1 MAVPCARLGDSLAF
15 VSRSVYIAS
24 PEGLT
29 GKSAVAL
36 GLLDALTR
44 EVDSVG
50 IFRPLTTASTTEG
63 GEDLDLTVDL
73 LVSQP
78 GILQTY
84 EEALGVTYDAART
97 NADEA
102 LHTIVERF
110 GLLQDHYEVI
120 LVLGS
125 DYTDVSTGTELSFN
139 AKVAANLGSPVV
151 LVVHG
156 RERTPEQ
163 IQAAAEGAIA
173 ELRANHAQTVA
184 VIANRV
190 EVTAVDEIRIAL
202 QSLPGLVTAAIP
214 ESPLL
219 SAPTFRGLVEAAD
232 GELVLGNE
240 SWMDREAIGLIV
252 AAMSLP
258 NVLDRL
264 RPDVAVIAPS
274 DRTDLIPG
282 LVLAHQS
289 GTFPALAGI
298 VLTGG
303 YQIPDTIRRLCEGV
317 PQDLPIALT
326 DLGTFTT
333 AERLMRVRGPM
344 AKESTK
350 KLETARRLFAE
361 QVDQAALLAAIDVSS
376 SEVRTPLMFEY
387 QLMERAR
394 AGRQHIVLPESQDDR
409 ILEAASILLR
419 RGVAD
424 LTLLGEE
431 NVVRAR
437 ASVLGFDLDEATIV
451 SPRDPALVER
461 FSVAYAEARAH
472 KGMTVERA
480 RGIVTDISYFG
491 TMMVHL
497 GLADGMV
504 SGAVNTTAH
513 TIRPALEFVKTR
525 PGVNTVSSVFLMCLA
540 DRVLVYGDCA
550 VIPEPTTEQLAD
562 IAVSSAETARQFGI
576 EPRVAML
583 SYSTGS
589 SGSGAD
595 VEKVRAAT
603 ALVAERAPELLLEG
617 PIQYDAAVDADVAR
631 TKLPGS
637 EVAGRATVFIFP
649 DLNTGNNTYKAVQ
662 RSAHAVA
669 IGPVLQGLRKPV
681 NDLSRGAL
689 VEDIVN
695 TVAITAVQA
704 QGLKGLT

>member
-1 MAVPCARLGDSLAF
+1 
-15 VSRSVYIAS
+15 VSRSVYVAS
-24 PEGLT
+24 SEGLT

-36 GLLDALTR
+36 GLLDALLR
-44 EVDSVG
+44 EVGSVG
-50 IFRPLTTASTTEG
+50 VFRPLTTVGAHPEA
-63 GEDLDLTVDL
+63 GERDLIVEL

-78 GILQTY
+78 GVRQTY
-84 EEALGVTYDAART
+84 DEAIGVTYDLAREDP
-97 NADEA
+97 DEA
-102 LHTIVERF
+102 LHEIVDRFGRLAERF
-110 GLLQDHYEVI
+110 DVV

-139 AKVAANLGSPVV
+139 AKIAANLGSPVV

-156 RERTPEQ
+156 RGRTPAQ
-163 IQAAAEGAIA
+163 VQAAAESALT
-173 ELRANHAQTVA
+173 ELRANHAAAVA

-190 EVTAVDEIRIAL
+190 EPDDLEAVRDAL
-202 QSLPGLVTAAIP
+202 AHGSDLLSAAIP
-214 ESPLL
+214 ESALL
-219 SAPTFRGLVEAAD
+219 SAPTFAALVEAAD
-232 GELVLGNE
+232 GHLVLG
-240 SWMDREAIGLIV
+240 SEAWTGRDALGIIV

-258 NVLDRL
+258 NVLSRL

-282 LVLAHQS
+282 LMLAHQS
-289 GTFPALAGI
+289 GTFPTLAGI
-298 VLTGG
+298 LLTGG
-303 YQIPDTIRRLCEGV
+303 YELPETIRRLTDGV
-317 PQDLPIALT
+317 PSDLPIALT
-326 DLGTFTT
+326 DLGTYTT
-333 AERLMRVRGPM
+333 AERLMKVRGPM
-344 AKESTK
+344 SKDSPNK
-350 KLETARRLFAE
+350 IETARRLFSE
-361 QVDQAALLAAIDVSS
+361 QVDQRALLRAIDVSA
-376 SEVRTPLMFEY
+376 SEVRTPLMFEH

-394 AGRQHIVLPESQDDR
+394 SDRRHIVLPEADDDR
-409 ILEAASILLR
+409 ILTAADILLR

-424 LTLLGEE
+424 LTLLGDE
-431 NVVRAR
+431 NTVRAR
-437 ASVLGFDLDEATIV
+437 GSALGLDLDAARV
-451 SPRDPALVER
+451 LSPTDPELVER
-461 FSVAYAEARAH
+461 FAAAYAEARAH
-472 KGMTVERA
+472 KGMTLERA
-480 RGIVTDISYFG
+480 REVVTDVSYFG

-504 SGAVNTTAH
+504 SGAVHTTAH
-513 TIRPALEFVKTR
+513 TIRPALELVKTK
-525 PGVNTVSSVFLMCLA
+525 PGVSTVSSVFLMCLA

-562 IAVSSAETARQFGI
+562 IAVSSAATARQFGI
-576 EPRVAML
+576 DPRVAML

-603 ALVAERAPELLLEG
+603 ALVAERAPDLALEG
-617 PIQYDAAVDADVAR
+617 PIQYDAAIDPDVAR

-637 EVAGRATVFIFP
+637 MVAGHATVFIFP

-669 IGPVLQGLRKPV
+669 IGPVLQGLNRPV

-704 QGLKGLT
+704 QDS

>member
-1 MAVPCARLGDSLAF
+1 

-36 GLLDALTR
+36 GLLDALVR
-44 EVDSVG
+44 EVGSVG
-50 IFRPLTTASTTEG
+50 VFRPLSAAGTSL
-63 GEDLDLTVDL
+63 GETDLIVDL
-73 LVSQP
+73 LIHQP
-78 GILQTY
+78 GITQTY
-84 EEALGVTYDAART
+84 DEALGVSYDAART
-97 NADEA
+97 DPDEA

-110 GLLQDHYEVI
+110 GMLADRFEVI

-139 AKVAANLGSPVV
+139 AKIAANLGSPVV

-156 RERTPEQ
+156 RERTPDQ
-163 IQAAAEGAIA
+163 IRAAADSAIS
-173 ELRANHAQTVA
+173 ELRANHAHTVA

-190 EVTAVDEIRIAL
+190 DGRETDAIRTVLAD
-202 QSLPGLVTAAIP
+202 LPGVVTAAIP
-214 ESPLL
+214 ESLLL
-219 SAPTFRGLVEAAD
+219 SAPTFRALVEAAD
-232 GELVLGNE
+232 AELVLGSE
-240 SWMDREAIGLIV
+240 SWMDRESLGLIV

-264 RPDVAVIAPS
+264 RPDVTVIAPS

-282 LVLAHQS
+282 LMLAHQS

-298 VLTGG
+298 LLTGG
-303 YQIPDTIRRLCEGV
+303 YPIPDSIRRLSEGV
-317 PQDLPIALT
+317 QQDLPIALSS
-326 DLGTFTT
+326 LGTFTT
-333 AERLMRVRGPM
+333 AERLMRVRGPL

-350 KLETARRLFAE
+350 KVETARRLFAE
-361 QVDQAALLAAIDVSS
+361 QVDQAALLAAINVSG

-387 QLMERAR
+387 QLTERAR
-394 AGRQHIVLPESQDDR
+394 ADRQHIVLPESQDDR

-431 NVVRAR
+431 NKVRAR
-437 ASVLGFDLDEATIV
+437 GSALGLDLDAAMIV
-451 SPRDPALVER
+451 SPTDPELVDR
-461 FSVAYAEARAH
+461 FAAAYAEARAH
-472 KGMTVERA
+472 KGMTIERA
-480 RGIVTDISYFG
+480 REVVTDISYFG
-491 TMMVHL
+491 TLMVHL

-513 TIRPALEFVKTR
+513 TIRPALEFIKTR
-525 PGVNTVSSVFLMCLA
+525 PGVKTVSSVFLMCLA

-562 IAVSSAETARQFGI
+562 IAVSSADTARQFGI

-589 SGSGAD
+589 SGAGAE

-603 ALVAERAPELLLEG
+603 ALVAERDPALPLEG

-704 QGLKGLT
+704 QGINP

>member
-1 MAVPCARLGDSLAF
+1 
-15 VSRSVYIAS
+15 VSRSVYVAS

-36 GLLDALTR
+36 GLLDALVR
-44 EVDSVG
+44 EVGSVG
-50 IFRPLTTASTTEG
+50 VFRPLTTVGPHPEA
-63 GEDLDLTVDL
+63 GERDLVVELLT
-73 LVSQP
+73 SQP
-78 GILQTY
+78 GVRQDY
-84 EEALGVTYDAART
+84 DEAIGVTYDLAREDP
-97 NADEA
+97 DEA
-102 LHTIVERF
+102 LHVIVERF
-110 GLLQDHYEVI
+110 GHLAERFEVV

-156 RERTPEQ
+156 RGRTPSQVE
-163 IQAAAEGAIA
+163 AAAEGALA
-173 ELRANHAQTVA
+173 ELRANHAVTAA

-190 EVTAVDEIRIAL
+190 EPDELDDVRTALARIPDVL
-202 QSLPGLVTAAIP
+202 TAAVP
-214 ESPLL
+214 ESALL
-219 SAPTFRGLVEAAD
+219 SAPTFGALVEAAD
-232 GELVLGNE
+232 GHLVLG
-240 SWMDREAIGLIV
+240 SAAWTGREALGIIV

-258 NVLDRL
+258 NVLARL

-282 LVLAHQS
+282 LLLAHQS
-289 GTFPALAGI
+289 GTFPTLAGI
-298 VLTGG
+298 LLTGG
-303 YQIPDTIRRLCEGV
+303 YELPDTIRRLADGV
-317 PQDLPIALT
+317 PSDLPIALT

-333 AERLMRVRGPM
+333 AERLLRVRGPM
-344 AKESTK
+344 SKDSANKIELS
-350 KLETARRLFAE
+350 RRLFAE
-361 QVDQAALLAAIDVSS
+361 QVDQAALLRAIDLPASD
-376 SEVRTPLMFEY
+376 VRTPLMFEY

-394 AGRQHIVLPESQDDR
+394 RNRRHIVLPEATDDR
-409 ILEAASILLR
+409 ILTAADVLLR

-424 LTLLGEE
+424 LTLLGDE
-431 NVVRAR
+431 NTVRAR
-437 ASVLGFDLDEATIV
+437 ASALGLDLDAAKV
-451 SPRDPALVER
+451 QSPTDPVLVER
-461 FSVAYAEARAH
+461 FAETYAAARAH
-472 KGMTVERA
+472 KGMTLERA
-480 RGIVTDISYFG
+480 REVVTDISYFG
-491 TMMVHL
+491 TLMVQL

-504 SGAVNTTAH
+504 SGAINTTAH
-513 TIRPALEFVKTR
+513 TIRPALELVKTR
-525 PGVNTVSSVFLMCLA
+525 PGVSTVSSVFLMCLA

-562 IAVSSAETARQFGI
+562 IAVSSAATARQFGI

-595 VEKVRAAT
+595 VELVRAAT
-603 ALVAERAPELLLEG
+603 ALVAERAPDLALEG
-617 PIQYDAAVDADVAR
+617 PIQYDAAVDPGVAR

-637 EVAGRATVFIFP
+637 SVAGRATVFVFP

-669 IGPVLQGLRKPV
+669 IGPVLQGLNKPV

-704 QGLKGLT
+704 QESAS

>member
-1 MAVPCARLGDSLAF
+1 

-44 EVDSVG
+44 EVGSVG
-50 IFRPLTTASTTEG
+50 VFRPLTTASSTSDDI
-63 GEDLDLTVDL
+63 DLIVDL
-73 LVSQP
+73 LVNQP
-78 GILQTY
+78 GISQSY
-84 EEALGVTYDAART
+84 DEAIGVTYEAAREDV
-97 NADEA
+97 DEA
-102 LHTIVERF
+102 LHIIVERF
-110 GLLQDHYEVI
+110 GQLTDRFDVI
-120 LVLGS
+120 MVVGS
-125 DYTDVSTGTELSFN
+125 DYTDVATGTELSFN
-139 AKVAANLGSPVV
+139 AKIAANLGSPVV

-156 RERTPEQ
+156 RERSPEQ
-163 IQAAAEGAIA
+163 IRAAADSAMA
-173 ELRANHAQTVA
+173 ELRANHVQTVA

-190 EVTAVDEIRIAL
+190 DHDATDAIRIAL
-202 QSLPGLVTAAIP
+202 SDLDDVVTAAIP

-219 SAPTFRGLVEAAD
+219 SAPTFRALVEAAD
-232 GELVLGNE
+232 GELVLG
-240 SWMDREAIGLIV
+240 SQAWMDREALGLIV

-258 NVLDRL
+258 HVLDRL
-264 RPDVAVIAPS
+264 IPDVAVIAPS

-282 LVLAHQS
+282 LMLAHQS

-298 VLTGG
+298 LLTGG
-303 YQIPDTIRRLCEGV
+303 YEIPETIRRLSKGV
-317 PQDLPIALT
+317 QQDLPLALT

-333 AERLMRVRGPM
+333 AERLMRVRGPI
-344 AKESTK
+344 TK
-350 KLETARRLFAE
+350 DSSRKIETAHRVFAE
-361 QVDQAALLAAIDVSS
+361 QVDGEALLSAIDVSR

-394 AGRQHIVLPESQDDR
+394 ADRQRIALPESQDDR
-409 ILEAASILLR
+409 ILEAAAVLLR

-431 NVVRAR
+431 NKVRAR
-437 ASVLGFDLDEATIV
+437 ASALGLDLDEASIV
-451 SPRDPALVER
+451 SPVDPDLVEK
-461 FSVAYAEARAH
+461 FAAAYADARAH

-480 RGIVTDISYFG
+480 REIVTDISYFG
-491 TMMVHL
+491 TLMVHL

-513 TIRPALEFVKTR
+513 TIRPALEFIKTR
-525 PGVNTVSSVFLMCLA
+525 PGVSTVSSVFLMCLA

-562 IAVSSAETARQFGI
+562 IALSSAETAQQFGI

-583 SYSTGS
+583 SYSTGT

-603 ALVAERAPELLLEG
+603 ALVAERAPDLLLEG
-617 PIQYDAAVDADVAR
+617 PIQYDAAVDPEVAR
-631 TKLPGS
+631 TKLPAS
-637 EVAGRATVFIFP
+637 LVAGRATVFIFP

-662 RSAHAVA
+662 RSAHAIA

-689 VEDIVN
+689 VSDIVN

-704 QGLKGLT
+704 QAIKQSQPAESAPAGSPS